1 MALKRNGIR
10 VLINL
15 SQDEG
20 VIESLIVDHSIIKI
34 VDGLIC
40 EHFSDDLNSAYE
52 SHYSEIPALQANETN
67 LLHDS
72 LLFTAILTSLQP
84 ANIAF
89 SASNLAEH
97 LWIISTNYHQ
107 QFSLE
112 HWILITWNYK
122 NLASSQFD
130 VEFQNIDPQ
139 LVFLSRYGET
149 IIKLFTESQ
158 SENAT

>member
-40 EHFSDDLNSAYE
+40 EHFSDEINSAYE
-52 SHYSEIPALQANETN
+52 SHYSEAPALQENETN
-67 LLHDS
+67 LLKDT

-89 SASNLAEH
+89 STSNLAEH
-97 LWIISTNYHQ
+97 LWIISANYHQ

-130 VEFQNIDPQ
+130 VEFRNIDP
-139 LVFLSRYGET
+139 
-149 IIKLFTESQ
+149 
-158 SENAT
+158 